1 MQASNMCSTAGKGK
15 NMAQASNQYKADF
28 SKDNYARIEFVIP
41 KKAKPILQSMAK
53 AAGESVS
60 EYIQGAIL
68 QRMGVPEWPLQE
80 DQPGTIYDQSKMT
93 RTEIRRYIRQTL
105 RCPTDFL
112 DVLAKF
118 GDIEEL
124 RNAIAS
130 GDRDNERQEMDAIWE
145 AYKQYCEN
153 NSIDFEADNSR
164 KIHFI

>member
-1 MQASNMCSTAGKGK
+1 
-15 NMAQASNQYKADF
+15 MAQASNQYKADF

-41 KKAKPILQSMAK
+41 KQAKPILQSMAK

-80 DQPGTIYDQSKMT
+80 DQPGTPHGQMT
-93 RTEIRRYIRQTL
+93 RTEVRRYIRQTL
-105 RCPTDFL
+105 KCPTDFL
-112 DVLAKF
+112 DVLGKF
-118 GDIEEL
+118 GDIEKL

-130 GDRDNERQEMDAIWE
+130 GDRDIERQEMDDIWE
-145 AYKQYCEN
+145 SYKQYCEN
-153 NSIDFEADNSR
+153 NHIDFEADNSR